1 MTHPPLPQNLNRR
14 MRKFPVRVCPAPSE
28 DADPV
33 DPAAALDL
41 RKSNRRSL
49 NAPDLENPAAGA
61 PSTAMTVAPSLN
73 TSLRLV
79 NVPGVRLNALTG
91 AAFARIA
98 EKSNR
103 RSTNNPS
110 ANASRP
116 SSQAPTTTPSPP
128 RQPPPRSRRRA

>member
-1 MTHPPLPQNLNRR
+1 

-103 RSTNNPS
+103 RSTNNPERECV
-110 ANASRP
+110 ASFFAGADDDAVSRR
-116 SSQAPTTTPSPP
+116 A
-128 RQPPPRSRRRA
+128 SRRRARDVAREGRRLRAEV